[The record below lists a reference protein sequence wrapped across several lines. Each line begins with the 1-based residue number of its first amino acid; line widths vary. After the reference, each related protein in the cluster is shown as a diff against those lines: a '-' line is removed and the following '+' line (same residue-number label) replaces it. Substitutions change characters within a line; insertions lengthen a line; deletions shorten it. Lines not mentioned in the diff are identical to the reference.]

1 MGFQCNIT
9 ILIVMLFFLL
19 TGYETLAARFD
30 EREVPWN
37 LNQNREAVDP
47 LEYWGEWENHRFFPS
62 PDDWRVPFYTI
73 ILDKWKDGD
82 PTNNEANNTVY
93 EYDIRETGFRS
104 GGDIVGLKES
114 LDYLVSMGIKV
125 IYIAGTPFLNQP
137 WGADQ
142 YSPLDFTILD
152 HHSGT
157 IEQWRDTIEEIHR
170 RGLYLVLDLTVATL
184 SDLVGFK
191 KYLNTTTPFS
201 LFEHEAVWKNVQTY
215 PDWKFSNEYDPDCEL
230 PRFWGEDGVPVIIDY
245 VGCYDSDFNQYG
257 DTEAFGTH
265 PDWQRQLSKF
275 ASVQDRLRDWKP
287 SVSEKLKRFACIVIS
302 SLDVDGFRIDKATQI
317 TVDFLASWATSVREC
332 AASYNKKNFFIPGE
346 VTGSSSY
353 GSIYYG
359 QGRQPDQRP
368 PSIWSSLN
376 TSELLKENY
385 LREPGN
391 NALDASAFHYSVYRA
406 ITRFLLMDG
415 DLQVPYDLP
424 VEFTDLWNVMT
435 INEDFFNPNTHS
447 IDPRH
452 LLGVTNHDVFRWPA
466 IDDGTERLLL
476 GTMVTYFLFPGI
488 PSIYYGDEQGL
499 YVLDNTADNY
509 LYGRQAMPSSP
520 AWKIHGC
527 YTLLSDQY
535 PNMPFTKAL
544 NGCTD
549 DWNTLDHFDFAKP
562 ELQMLKIYNQIRDHY
577 PAVKDGWK
585 STKISNWT
593 SYTQLPCSG
602 TIPTEIGVWSIV
614 RGFLEPLQK
623 ASDYQKENTWNG
635 DLWFLYTNENKSV
648 TLDFPCSSSK
658 AILSPYREGIVIKNL
673 IYPYEEYNLVESN
686 TYASQ
691 LKSYYGCIRR
701 ITLPAWGFKIFVP
714 KDKFIK
720 YLPRVTSFSP
730 AHDSRLLN
738 EEGRCKFQIR
748 FSEEVDCDD
757 VSKKISFVSKTE
769 TNNVIELD
777 RSSVV
782 CQKVNQSETEF
793 YFGYPT
799 AKYIWSGFLKNI
811 HDGIHQV
818 ILPEVYSDDH
828 KTKSDSLYRVT
839 LRFGKPDNPMIFQN
853 ASRASDLL
861 IENDEKLYIKH
872 KAAGADLFRYS
883 FDFGLTWSEW
893 EPYQDSLTECTSFAR
908 NISKKTWDGHHVSVQ
923 YWSRLAASPNHMQ
936 EGSIGKLGSF
946 PQLYMNG
953 PYNEWGF
960 DSGIPNK
967 LKLNDDF
974 TWRKTLISEVFPSKL
989 QFNVYNVDE
998 FGRPDQKRVYGSN
1011 GNSTVLSRLPPSE
1024 LKESVILI
1032 HNPPP
1037 KSYLSWE
1044 VVIDDLSRRFTFVPK
1059 GSSTVSIILFVSFAS
1074 TPMLCAVLTV
1084 WAFKTY
1090 FYKVRL
1096 TDGDQL
1102 KPVWKGKFF
1111 KPFKKA
1117 DQVKAWQQSPIE
1129 LETIPKSDSAKGKFL
1144 ILVATLEYNIPDWQ
1158 IKIKIGGLGVMAELM
1173 GKHLQHHNL
1182 LWVVPCV
1189 GNVEYP
1195 VEEEA
1200 EPLKVVVLDQ
1210 IYQVKVYIHHLSNI
1224 TYLLLEAP
1232 VFRKQTTSEPYPP
1245 RMDDLSSAIF
1255 YSAWNQCI
1263 AGIAKRYP
1271 IDLYHINDYH
1281 GALAPLYLL
1290 PKIIPCVMSLHN
1302 AEFQGLWPLRTSE
1315 EKSEV
1320 CAVYNLSIKICTKY
1334 VQFGNVFNLLHA
1346 GVSYIR
1352 IHQKGYGVVGVS
1364 NKYGKRS
1371 RDRYPIFWGLKK
1383 IGKLPNPDP
1392 ADTAS
1397 LDPKSEISD
1406 SIEID
1411 EKCIESKKRNKRE
1424 AQSWTGLKIDDSA
1437 DLLVFVGRWSMQ
1449 KGVDLIADI
1458 APALL
1463 QDFNVQIITIGPIID
1478 LYGKFAAEKLDF
1490 LMKKYPNR
1498 VYSRPEFTH
1507 LPPCIFSGADFVLI
1521 PSRDEPFGLVAVEFG
1536 RKGALGIGARV
1547 GGLGQ
1552 MPGWWYSV
1560 ESNTTSHTLQQF
1572 EEACRKALSS
1582 SELQRARMRAQSA
1595 RQRFPVLEWTAKL
1608 DDLMKNSVVMSKKYR
1623 KVSEK
1628 PSKFGSR
1635 FAFPLQKSLS
1645 SLRLSNNESNESF
1658 IDEVND
1664 EECISSSLNH
1674 QSDLNRMYS
1683 LGSKKGPGHRSTSN
1697 NEFLIGLSKTKDSEN
1712 DEDSETSEPSYQPSM
1727 RVISEYSTPSEEPK
1741 NYEPEHW
1748 NGDIPLCQ
1756 CCGRND
1762 HSVYDSS
1769 SEDIHQSII
1778 LHNERYEKQNDS
1790 QLSLASVITSS
1801 GNKEFALT
1809 KTDDDFT
1816 DTNGKALEY
1825 FIQNLKDLTPKNSKD
1840 DLCIEMFI
1848 TKMKKEWFDGIR
1860 NLRFGIQR
1868 PNLLLDDEDKQLL
1881 MNDPFNKITTVLDNL
1896 YNKELIIDYSSSV
1909 DLSINKTSRIKYFM
1923 QRRFGEWPV
1932 YSIFLSFG
1940 QVLAASSYQLILLS
1954 GSSAQ
1959 YAEQLYI
1966 VGSIFAVSSV
1976 VWWYI
1981 YRKLPNIVCLTLPF
1995 GLYFLA
2001 FTLIGVSSFIQT
2013 STAFRIWI
2021 SYLAGWIYSVA
2032 SASGSLYFSL
2042 NFGDEAGASVIAW
2055 IIRACIVQ
2063 GLQQV
2068 WASCLWYWGSKI
2080 DRLLQDHRLF
2090 PHDVYPLGAVAA
2102 VAWPLAILM
2111 LICGLLLIFGLPD
2124 YYWQSPGNIPAF
2136 YTALLRRKL
2145 VLWFLIATVVQN
2157 YWLSTLY
2164 GRSWKYLWGSSII
2177 APWKILIFSFSF
2189 FTMLWVSTMILLG
2202 WKSRTHTWLL
2212 PVFGIGLGSPRWL
2225 QMMWGTSNIGVYLPW
2240 SGSASPIVGRLLWL
2254 WLGVLDCIQGVG
2266 IGMILLQTLTRRHLA
2281 TTLIAG
2287 QIVGTITSMIARAT
2301 APNRIGPS
2309 SVFLDF
2315 TSWQFEDGMKIFRN
2329 VPFWV
2334 CLLSQVIVSAGY
2346 LLFFRRENLSRP

>member
-1 MGFQCNIT
+1 MSFRLNIAMK
-9 ILIVMLFFLL
+9 IAVLLLLL
-19 TGYETLAARFD
+19 TVYKTFAARYD
-30 EREVPWN
+30 EREIPWN
-37 LNQNREAVDP
+37 LNQNREAVHP
-47 LEYWGEWENHRFFPS
+47 LDYWGEWENHSYHPS

-104 GGDIVGLKES
+104 GGDIVGLKDS
-114 LDYLVSMGIKV
+114 LDYLISIGIKV

-142 YSPLDFTILD
+142 YSPLDFTVLD

-170 RGLYLVLDLTVATL
+170 RGLYLILDLTVATL
-184 SDLVGFK
+184 GDLVGFK

-201 LFEHEAVWKNVQTY
+201 LFEHEAVWKDAQYY
-215 PDWKFSNEYDPDCEL
+215 PDWDFSNEYDPDCEL
-230 PRFWGEDGVPVIIDY
+230 PRFWGEDGAPVVIDY

-287 SVSEKLKRFACIVIS
+287 SVSEKLKRFACLVIS
-302 SLDVDGFRIDKATQI
+302 SLDIDGFRIDKATQI
-317 TVDFLASWATSVREC
+317 TVDFLASWAASVREC
-332 AASYNKKNFFIPGE
+332 AGKYNKKNFFIPGE

-368 PSIWSSLN
+368 ASLWSSLN
-376 TSELLKENY
+376 KSELIKENY
-385 LREPGN
+385 LRDPGL

-406 ITRFLLMDG
+406 LTRFLQMDG
-415 DLQVPYDLP
+415 DLRVPYDLP
-424 VEFTDLWNVMT
+424 VEFTDLWNQMA
-435 INEDFFNPNTHS
+435 INEDFYNPNTKR

-466 IDDGTERLLL
+466 IYDGVERLLL

-544 NGCTD
+544 DGCKD

-562 ELQMLKIYNQIRDHY
+562 ELQMLKIYNQIRNHY

-585 STKISNWT
+585 SKKISNWT
-593 SYTQLPCSG
+593 SYLQLPNSG
-602 TIPTEIGVWSIV
+602 SIPTEIGVWNIV
-614 RGFLEPLQK
+614 RGFLEPLQNP
-623 ASDYQKENTWNG
+623 ADYKQDNTWTG
-635 DLWFLYTNENKSV
+635 DLWFLYSNENKSV
-648 TLDFPCSSSK
+648 TLEFPCSSLN
-658 AILSPYREGIVIKNL
+658 AIVSPFQEGITVKN
-673 IYPYEEYNLVESN
+673 IIFPYEEYVLRESS
-686 TYASQ
+686 TFSSEY
-691 LKSYYGCIRR
+691 KSYLGCIPKL
-701 ITLPAWGFKIFVP
+701 TLPAWGYKIFVP
-714 KDKFIK
+714 KEQFID

-730 AHDSRLLN
+730 AHDARLLN
-738 EEGRCKFQIR
+738 ENGQQKFQIM
-748 FSEEVDCDD
+748 FSEEMDCDE
-757 VSKKISFVSKTE
+757 ISRKLSFISKTE
-769 TNNVIELD
+769 TGTSMELD
-777 RSSVV
+777 KDSVV
-782 CQKVNQSETEF
+782 CQRVNQSNNEY

-799 AKYIWSGFLKNI
+799 AKFEWSGLLKNI
-811 HDGIHQV
+811 DDGVHQIV
-818 ILPEVYSDDH
+818 LPEVQTSNH
-828 KTKSDSLYRVT
+828 LTKSDSLYRIT
-839 LRFGKPDNPMIFQN
+839 LRFGKHDNPMVFQN
-853 ASRASDLL
+853 ATRVPDLL
-861 IENDEKLYIKH
+861 IEENDKLYIKH

-883 FDFGLTWSEW
+883 FDFGLSWSEW
-893 EPYQDSLTECTSFAR
+893 EHYQGSFTECTLFAR
-908 NISKKTWDGHHVSVQ
+908 NISRKTWVGHHVSVQ
-923 YWSRLAASPNHMQ
+923 YWNRITASPNHIQ

-946 PQLYMNG
+946 PHLYMNG

-960 DSGIPNK
+960 DAGIPNK
-967 LKLNDDF
+967 LKFNDDF
-974 TWRKTLISEVFPSKL
+974 TWRKSIISEIFPSKL

-998 FGRPDQKRVYGSN
+998 YGRPDQKRVYGSN
-1011 GNSTVLSRLPPSE
+1011 GNSSVLSRLPPSE
-1024 LKESVILI
+1024 LKESVVLI
-1032 HNPPP
+1032 QTPPP

-1044 VVIDDLSRRFTFVPK
+1044 VVVDDLNRSFKFLPK
-1059 GSSTVSIILFVSFAS
+1059 GSSTVSIIFFVTFAT
-1074 TPMLCAVLTV
+1074 TPLLSAILTV
-1084 WAFKTY
+1084 WGFKSY

-1096 TDGDQL
+1096 NDGEQL
-1102 KPVWKGKFF
+1102 KTVWKGKFF
-1111 KPFKKA
+1111 KPFRKY
-1117 DQVKAWQQSPIE
+1117 DQLQQPSS
-1129 LETIPKSDSAKGKFL
+1129 LEMDTFHKTDSAKGRL
-1144 ILVATLEYNIPDWQ
+1144 LTLVATLEYNIPDWQ

-1173 GKHLQHHNL
+1173 GKHLQHHDL

-1195 VEEEA
+1195 VQEEV
-1200 EPLKVVVLDQ
+1200 EPLEVVVLDQ
-1210 IYQVKVYIHHLSNI
+1210 IYQVKVYIHYLSNI

-1290 PKIIPCVMSLHN
+1290 PNIIPCVMSLHN
-1302 AEFQGLWPLRTSE
+1302 AEFQGLWPLRTPE

-1320 CAVYNLSIKICTKY
+1320 CAVYNISTKVCTNY

-1352 IHQKGYGVVGVS
+1352 IHQNGYGVVGVS
-1364 NKYGKRS
+1364 SKYGKRS

-1397 LDPKSEISD
+1397 IEPRSEVSEPTETDEKAIEQKKKQKKEAQTWTGL
-1406 SIEID
+1406 EID
-1411 EKCIESKKRNKRE
+1411 E
-1424 AQSWTGLKIDDSA
+1424 TA

-1449 KGVDLIADI
+1449 KGIDLIADI
-1458 APALL
+1458 APILL
-1463 QDFNVQIITIGPIID
+1463 EDYNVQLITIGPIID

-1490 LMKKYPNR
+1490 LMKKYPGR

-1560 ESNTTSHTLQQF
+1560 ESNTTSHTIQQF

-1582 SELQRARMRAQSA
+1582 SELQRARLRVQSA
-1595 RQRFPVLEWTAKL
+1595 RQRFPVLEWTSKL
-1608 DDLMKNSVVMSKKYR
+1608 DHLMKNSVRMSRKYR
-1623 KVSEK
+1623 KDSEK
-1628 PSKFGSR
+1628 TVKFGSR
-1635 FAFPLQKSLS
+1635 FVFPLQKNLS
-1645 SLRLSNNESNESF
+1645 SLRVSNNESVL
-1658 IDEVND
+1658 DQVND
-1664 EECISSSLNH
+1664 EDCLSSSLNN
-1674 QSDLNRMYS
+1674 QSELNRMYS
-1683 LGSKKGPGHRSTSN
+1683 LGSRRGPGHQANSN
-1697 NEFLIGLSKTKDSEN
+1697 NEFLIGLSKTNNSEVGEN
-1712 DEDSETSEPSYQPSM
+1712 SETSEHSYEPSV
-1727 RVISEYSTPSEEPK
+1727 RVISEYSTP
-1741 NYEPEHW
+1741 PELRDTCEHDVS
-1748 NGDIPLCQ
+1748 NSNNSFCQ
-1756 CCGRND
+1756 CCEGNED
-1762 HSVYDSS
+1762 LLCNVS
-1769 SEDIHQSII
+1769 SEDVHQSGI
-1778 LHNERYEKQNDS
+1778 LPNECFKKQNES
-1790 QLSLASVITSS
+1790 QLSLASVLTLS

-1816 DTNGKALEY
+1816 DHNGKALEY
-1825 FIQNLKDLTPKNSKD
+1825 FIQCLKDLTPKNSKD
-1840 DLCIEMFI
+1840 DLCIEAFI

-1860 NLRFGIQR
+1860 NLRFGIER
-1868 PNLLLDDEDKQLL
+1868 PNMLLDYEDKQLL
-1881 MNDPFNKITTVLDNL
+1881 MNDSFNKVSTMLDNI
-1896 YNKELIIDYSSSV
+1896 YDQKLIDEEGSSIDSS
-1909 DLSINKTSRIKYFM
+1909 KRQTSRIKYFM

-1932 YSIFLSFG
+1932 YSIILSFG
-1940 QVLAASSYQLILLS
+1940 QILAASSYQLILLS

-1976 VWWYI
+1976 GWWYI

-1995 GLYFLA
+1995 VLYFLA

-2013 STAFRIWI
+2013 STTSRIWI
-2021 SYLAGWIYSVA
+2021 SYLAGWIYGVA

-2042 NFGDEAGASVIAW
+2042 NFGDEGGASVIAW

-2063 GLQQV
+2063 GLQQI

-2090 PHDVYPLGAVAA
+2090 PHEFYPLGAVAA
-2102 VAWPLAILM
+2102 VAWPLAMLM
-2111 LICGLLLIFGLPD
+2111 LICAVLLIFGLPE

-2136 YTALLRRKL
+2136 YSALLRRKL
-2145 VLWFLIATVVQN
+2145 VLWFIVATIVQN

-2164 GRSWKYLWGSSII
+2164 GRSWKYLWGSSILS
-2177 APWKILIFSFSF
+2177 PWKILTFSF
-2189 FTMLWVSTMILLG
+2189 FFFAMLWLSTMILLG

-2225 QMMWGTSNIGVYLPW
+2225 QMMWGTSNMGVYLPW
-2240 SGSASPIVGRLLWL
+2240 CGSASPIVGRILWL

-2281 TTLIAG
+2281 TTLMVG
-2287 QIVGTITSMIARAT
+2287 QTVGTITSMIARAT
-2301 APNRIGPS
+2301 APNRLGPS

-2315 TSWQFEDGMKIFRN
+2315 TSWQFEDGMRIFKSA
-2329 VPFWV
+2329 PFWI